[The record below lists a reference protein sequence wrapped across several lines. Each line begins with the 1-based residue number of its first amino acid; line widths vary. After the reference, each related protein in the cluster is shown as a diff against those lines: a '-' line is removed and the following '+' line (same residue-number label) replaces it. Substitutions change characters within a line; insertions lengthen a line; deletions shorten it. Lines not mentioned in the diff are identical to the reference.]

1 MNNNANSILNLLS
14 KEYNWIDK
22 TTYTK
27 FNNQSN
33 FSSPLQLIKFLLNIL
48 SVSDKENLSI
58 VLPSKKNLCYIL
70 TIYLALEKVRKNYS
84 EFLSDFEKFLVPG
97 QNIRYCL
104 DNEQKG
110 KIFKYIGKKKG
121 SDDITIIETF
131 PYGNTAGCRIEKK
144 IANLLQ
150 FYPTN
155 KTKPIGK
162 TPPRDYFPP
171 SSNIDN
177 ILDIQSFNNPMI
189 LRNFIILLTV
199 QKNFM
204 NFLETQKI
212 NDIKL
217 KDFITVGQINDSG
230 DLEDFEN
237 LKITD
242 PKDNSE
248 VFKIEPLII
257 YCHSI
262 HSLYEFFKKNKNE
275 KIVITDEI
283 SKINNITLIRQ
294 IKEINKNIKFYNFS
308 SYSDFEY
315 LNEYQEK
322 IDDTGQNLVWKFE
335 KSEIKDWL
343 EIDAH
348 SFKNLNDLNSLDS
361 NSKIKKYFSNY
372 IKKEVKFFDF
382 PENIFD
388 KINRKLEELK
398 KIIKMSQNQEDL
410 KQVAI
415 RQIYLKMR
423 MQDYIFGFD
432 NEIKARFISDL
443 KSLVDYRSDRKNL
456 LTNQE
461 YDALV
466 KIEELFKQIDLNND
480 SFFQDRIKLLKDFI
494 ESSKDIYNKSST
506 TFIVDNPKIA
516 NYYKTNILKKFG
528 LEFDINSTFRPKRN
542 YEFAIILSEL
552 SEKKISTILNENH
565 YKSIIF
571 FSGPTFKQT
580 INNLQSIDF
589 TKWKKFLLNKDL
601 KAELTKIKNINPNYF
616 NYNEHQRYS
625 DLVNNN
631 INQIFIEKNFD
642 ISKILDDQDSND
654 EKIDA
659 NFVEFYGDCYCFF
672 SKNSK
677 IKVLNNIFF
686 HSGKGNQ
693 SIIEK
698 DIKNLLVDD
707 YVLIRDSADRDVIE
721 SEARLISRDAYDAI
735 SKTSVLWLD
744 LIWKHLEL
752 SGPNAKKKK
761 LEYTKI
767 LRKNK
772 YNKSD
777 GTIRNLLGN
786 TIICPDEIEDLKILM
801 NSLNEY
807 VGNIIIEKKEID
819 KIYQAASNIK
829 SLHRK
834 SGRNIS
840 RKISS
845 SLITQEIN
853 IDREPMRVDYNID
866 GTITLNSDKPDYPE
880 AWIVQVKRIDLK
892 DHKVSKINLNRLKWL

>member
-1 MNNNANSILNLLS
+1 MNSNAYSILNLLS

-22 TTYTK
+22 ATYTK

-70 TIYLALEKVRKNYS
+70 SIYLALEKVRKNYS

-110 KIFKYIGKKKG
+110 KIFKYIGKKQN
-121 SDDITIIETF
+121 SDDITIIETL

-177 ILDIQSFNNPMI
+177 ILGIKSFNNPMI

-204 NFLETQKI
+204 NFLEAQKI

-237 LKITD
+237 LKITN

-262 HSLYEFFKKNKNE
+262 HSLYEFFKKNKDE

-283 SKINNITLIRQ
+283 SKINNVTIIKQ

-322 IDDTGQNLVWKFE
+322 IDNTGQNFVWKFE

-343 EIDAH
+343 EIDND
-348 SFKNLNDLNSLDS
+348 SFKNLNDFNSLDS

-372 IKKEVKFFDF
+372 IDKEIKFFDF

-398 KIIKMSQNQEDL
+398 KIIKVSQNQEDL
-410 KQVAI
+410 KQLGI

-432 NEIKARFISDL
+432 DEIRARFDSDL
-443 KSLVDYRSDRKNL
+443 KSLVDYRNDRKNF

-461 YDALV
+461 YDTLV
-466 KIEELFKQIDLNND
+466 KIEELFKNIDLNND
-480 SFFQDRIKLLKDFI
+480 NFFHDRLKLLKDFI

-516 NYYKTNILKKFG
+516 NYYKVNILKKFG

-552 SEKKISTILNENH
+552 SEKKISIILSENY
-565 YKSIIF
+565 YKNIIF

-580 INNLQSIDF
+580 INNLESIDF
-589 TKWKKFLLNKDL
+589 TKWKKFLLNKNL

-642 ISKILDDQDSND
+642 IRKILDDQVSND

-672 SKNSK
+672 YKNSN

-686 HSGKGNQ
+686 NTSKSNQ
-693 SIIEK
+693 RIIEK
-698 DIKNLLVDD
+698 DIKDLLVDD
-707 YVLIRDSADRDVIE
+707 YILIRDSAGRDVVE
-721 SEARLISRDAYDAI
+721 SEARLISKDTYDDI
-735 SKTSVLWLD
+735 NKTSAKWLD
-744 LIWKHLEL
+744 LIWKYLDL
-752 SGPNAKKKK
+752 SGPNAQENK
-761 LEYTKI
+761 LNYIKI

-772 YNKSD
+772 FNKSD

-786 TIICPDEIEDLKILM
+786 LIICPDEIEDLEILM
-801 NSLNEY
+801 KSLNEY
-807 VGNIIIEKKEID
+807 VGNVIVEKKEIEV
-819 KIYQAASNIK
+819 IYQAAYNK
-829 SLHRK
+829 KRLHRTA
-834 SGRNIS
+834 GRNIS
-840 RKISS
+840 TKIASS
-845 SLITQEIN
+845 MTSQVIN
-853 IDREPMRVDYNID
+853 IDRDPMRVDYNKD
-866 GTITLNSDKPDYPE
+866 GTITLNSDKSDYPE
-880 AWIVQVKRIDLK
+880 AWIVQIKRIDLK
-892 DHKVSKINLNRLKWL
+892 DHKVSKINNNRLKWF

>member
-1 MNNNANSILNLLS
+1 MNSNAYSILNLLS

-22 TTYTK
+22 ATYTK

-70 TIYLALEKVRKNYS
+70 SIYLALEKVRKNYS

-110 KIFKYIGKKKG
+110 KIFKYIGKKQN
-121 SDDITIIETF
+121 SDDITIIETL

-177 ILDIQSFNNPMI
+177 ILGIKSFNNPMI

-204 NFLETQKI
+204 NFLEAQKI

-237 LKITD
+237 LKITN

-262 HSLYEFFKKNKNE
+262 HSLYEFFKKNKDE

-283 SKINNITLIRQ
+283 SKINNVTIIKQ

-322 IDDTGQNLVWKFE
+322 IDNTGQNFVWKFE

-343 EIDAH
+343 EIDND
-348 SFKNLNDLNSLDS
+348 SFKNLNDFNSLDS

-372 IKKEVKFFDF
+372 IDKEIKFFDF

-398 KIIKMSQNQEDL
+398 KIIKVSQNQEDL
-410 KQVAI
+410 KQLGI

-432 NEIKARFISDL
+432 DEIRARFDSDL
-443 KSLVDYRSDRKNL
+443 KSLVDYRNDRKNF

-461 YDALV
+461 YDTLV
-466 KIEELFKQIDLNND
+466 KIEELFKNIDLNND
-480 SFFQDRIKLLKDFI
+480 NFFHDRLKLLKDFI

-516 NYYKTNILKKFG
+516 NYYKINILKKFG

-552 SEKKISTILNENH
+552 SEKKISIILNENY
-565 YKSIIF
+565 YKNIIF

-580 INNLQSIDF
+580 INNLESIDF
-589 TKWKKFLLNKDL
+589 TKWKKFLLNKNI

-642 ISKILDDQDSND
+642 IRKILDDQVSND

-672 SKNSK
+672 YKNSN

-686 HSGKGNQ
+686 NTSKSNQ
-693 SIIEK
+693 RIIEK
-698 DIKNLLVDD
+698 DIKDLLVDD
-707 YVLIRDSADRDVIE
+707 YILIRDSAGRDVVE
-721 SEARLISRDAYDAI
+721 SEARLISKDTYDDI
-735 SKTSVLWLD
+735 NKTSAKWLD
-744 LIWKHLEL
+744 LIWKYLDL
-752 SGPNAKKKK
+752 SGPNAQENK
-761 LEYTKI
+761 LNYIKI

-772 YNKSD
+772 FNKSD

-786 TIICPDEIEDLKILM
+786 LIICPDEIEDLEILM
-801 NSLNEY
+801 KSLNEY
-807 VGNIIIEKKEID
+807 VGNVIVEKKEIEV
-819 KIYQAASNIK
+819 IYQAAYNK
-829 SLHRK
+829 KRLHRTA
-834 SGRNIS
+834 GRNIS
-840 RKISS
+840 TKIAS
-845 SLITQEIN
+845 SLTSQVIN
-853 IDREPMRVDYNID
+853 IDRDPMRVDYNKD
-866 GTITLNSDKPDYPE
+866 GTITLNSDKSDYPE
-880 AWIVQVKRIDLK
+880 AWIVQIKRIDLK
-892 DHKVSKINLNRLKWL
+892 DHKVSKINNNRLKWF